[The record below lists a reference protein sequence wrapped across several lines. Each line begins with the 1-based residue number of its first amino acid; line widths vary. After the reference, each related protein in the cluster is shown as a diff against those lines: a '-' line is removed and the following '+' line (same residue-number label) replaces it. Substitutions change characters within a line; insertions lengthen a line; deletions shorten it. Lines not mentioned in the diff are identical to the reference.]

1 MKTNKHIKRKSTRKH
16 KQYLEEDCSKE
27 QGYKTIIQH
36 NKGIRKKQYVYV
48 YTKRNEERK
57 KKTNMTSRRWRTEK
71 RGNEYL
77 VACKPAGVGFRG

>member
-1 MKTNKHIKRKSTRKH
+1 MYIQKEMK
-16 KQYLEEDCSKE
+16 
-27 QGYKTIIQH
+27 
-36 NKGIRKKQYVYV
+36 
-48 YTKRNEERK
+48 NEK

>member
-36 NKGIRKKQYVYV
+36 EKEYARNNTYMYIQKEMKNEKKNKYD
-48 YTKRNEERK
+48 E
-57 KKTNMTSRRWRTEK
+57 
-71 RGNEYL
+71 
-77 VACKPAGVGFRG
+77 